1 MTAKFG
7 LLINANVKGENNI
20 KRLGNSMQGVQG
32 KVKNLKMAVGGLNTA
47 FKALSA
53 ALVVGG
59 FARFIQGSIDAAD
72 ALGKLSTRTGI
83 AADTLQGYVNAGKL
97 ADVSQKQL
105 ETGLKTLARTQ
116 FEASQGVKTYAE
128 AYSAL
133 GVSVKAADGS
143 LKGSDVLLGELADKF
158 KDLPNGPEKAA
169 VAMRLFGK
177 SGADMITLLNGGSEG
192 LEEFNYNL
200 SEEFAP
206 RAELFNDTLTK
217 IGFQFEGFRM
227 QLMDQLLPA
236 LQVIA
241 ESFATLFDSEN
252 DWTSLFMVIEGG
264 IRGVAIVLMSII
276 KLFDRIIKSAVS
288 SAKIL
293 KRVFTLDFK
302 GALDEAGRYYQQFG
316 QQLGEDKAL
325 FDRLAFGR
333 AAAPTQR
340 QGTGLFTMPDRTQA
354 GGGKQPKTPEQK
366 AAEDYEKM
374 LQKLIGKASEFR
386 TVNIEAIEV
395 TKQQATAFDGVKDAA
410 AGYLESIGTMREGIT
425 NLTGTAFKGLEDALT
440 SLVTTGKANFMDF
453 ARSILMATARMIVQ
467 QTILRSL
474 MQAIGAIPSGPL
486 SLSPFGGAQVVSGG
500 TGIDGSAFGAAAF
513 SKVLPTGFAK
523 GGIFDKPK
531 MFAYAN
537 GGVGRFGIL
546 GEAGPEAIMPLKR
559 GPGGRLGVEASAGV
573 GNIVV
578 NVDASDSQAQ
588 GDSARSKR
596 LGEAIGIAVRQEMIK
611 QKRPGGLLA

>member
-1 MTAKFG
+1 VTAKFG

-59 FARFIQGSIDAAD
+59 FTRFIQGSIDAAD

-133 GVSVKAADGS
+133 GVSVKSADGS

-293 KRVFTLDFK
+293 KRVFTFDFK

-374 LQKLIGKASEFR
+374 LQKLIGKAEEFR
-386 TVNIEAIEV
+386 IVNIEAIEV

-440 SLVTTGKANFMDF
+440 SLVTTGKANFVDF
-453 ARSILMATARMIVQ
+453 ARTILAATARMIIQ

-474 MQAIGAIPSGPL
+474 MQAIGAI
-486 SLSPFGGAQVVSGG
+486 GGGGSTSITGG
-500 TGIDGSAFGAAAF
+500 TGIDGDAFGAAAF

-588 GDSARSKR
+588 GDTARSKQ
-596 LGEAIGIAVRQEMIK
+596 LGEAIGVAIRQELIK

>member
-1 MTAKFG
+1 VTAKFG

-133 GVSVKAADGS
+133 GVSVKGTDGS

-169 VAMRLFGK
+169 IAMRLFGK

-252 DWTSLFMVIEGG
+252 DWTSLFMIIEGG
-264 IRGVAIVLMSII
+264 IRSVAVVLMALI

-302 GALDEAGRYYQQFG
+302 GALEEAGNYYRQFG

-333 AAAPTQR
+333 AAAPTQH
-340 QGTGLFTMPDRTQA
+340 QGTGLFTMPDGTKT
-354 GGGKQPKTPEQK
+354 GGQTQPKTAEQK
-366 AAEDYEKM
+366 AAEEY
-374 LQKLIGKASEFR
+374 QKQLNKVAKASQAF
-386 TVNIEAIEV
+386 VNINFEV
-395 TKQQATAFDGVKDAA
+395 VETVREQATAFDGVKDAA
-410 AGYLESIGTMREGIT
+410 NAYLESVGTLREGVAT
-425 NLTGTAFKGLEDALT
+425 LAETAFGALEDSLV
-440 SLVTTGKANFMDF
+440 SLVTTGKANFQDF
-453 ARSILMATARMIVQ
+453 ARSVLEATARMIVQ
-467 QTILRSL
+467 QSILAGVMQMIRSL
-474 MQAIGAIPSGPL
+474 GGGG
-486 SLSPFGGAQVVSGG
+486 SPFVAGT
-500 TGIDGSAFGAAAF
+500 TGIDTNYSPGPAPSHFTNPQFGVA
-513 SKVLPTGFAK
+513 PFAK
-523 GGIFDKPK
+523 GGIFDKPT

-537 GGVGRFGIL
+537 GGVGRFGL
-546 GEAGPEAIMPLKR
+546 MGEAGPEAIMPLKR

-588 GDSARSKR
+588 GDTARSKR
-596 LGEAIGIAVRQEMIK
+596 LGEAIGVAVRQELIK
-611 QKRPGGLLA
+611 QKRPGGLLS

>member
-133 GVSVKAADGS
+133 GVSVKGADGS

-252 DWTSLFMVIEGG
+252 DWTSLFMIIEGG
-264 IRGVAIVLMSII
+264 IRSVAVVLMALI

-340 QGTGLFTMPDRTQA
+340 QGTGLFTMPDAAKTARTA
-354 GGGKQPKTPEQK
+354 KTPEEK
-366 AAEDYEKM
+366 AAEQREKQ
-374 LQKLIGKASEFR
+374 LRSLAEASQAFVNVSFEVVE
-386 TVNIEAIEV
+386 TVKE
-395 TKQQATAFDGVKDAA
+395 QANAFDGVRDATA
-410 AGYLESIGTMREGIT
+410 AYLENIGTMREGVAS
-425 NLTGTAFKGLEDALT
+425 LAGTAFQGLEDALT
-440 SLVTTGKANFMDF
+440 RLVTTGKANFLDF
-453 ARSILMATARMIVQ
+453 ARTILAATARMIIQ
-467 QTILRSL
+467 QTILRSI
-474 MQAIGAIPSGPL
+474 MQAIGFIGGSGG
-486 SLSPFGGAQVVSGG
+486 SPFEAG
-500 TGIDGSAFGAAAF
+500 TTGLNTTYTPGPAPSYFTNPTFGVA
-513 SKVLPTGFAK
+513 PFAK
-523 GGIFDKPK
+523 GGIFSKPT

-537 GGVGRFGIL
+537 GGVGRFGL
-546 GEAGPEAIMPLKR
+546 AGEAGPEAIMPLKR
-559 GPGGRLGVEASAGV
+559 GPGGRLGVDASAGV

-578 NVDASDSQAQ
+578 NVNAEGSQAQ
-588 GDSARSKR
+588 GDAGRSKQ
-596 LGEAIGIAVRQEMIK
+596 LGEAIGVAIRQELIK

>member
-133 GVSVKAADGS
+133 GVSVKGTDGS

-169 VAMRLFGK
+169 IAMRLFGK

-252 DWTSLFMVIEGG
+252 DWTSLFMIIEGG
-264 IRGVAIVLMSII
+264 IRSVAVVLMALI

-302 GALDEAGRYYQQFG
+302 GALEEAGNYYRQFG

-340 QGTGLFTMPDRTQA
+340 QGTGLFTMPEDTKA
-354 GGGKQPKTPEQK
+354 SGKTPEQK
-366 AAEDYEKM
+366 AAEEY
-374 LQKLIGKASEFR
+374 QKQLNQVAEASKAFVNVSFEVVE
-386 TVNIEAIEV
+386 TVKE
-395 TKQQATAFDGVKDAA
+395 QATAFDGVKDAA
-410 AGYLESIGTMREGIT
+410 NSYLEGIGTLREGVA
-425 NLTGTAFKGLEDALT
+425 NLAETAFGALEDSLV
-440 SLVTTGKANFMDF
+440 SLVTTGKANFQDF
-453 ARSILMATARMIVQ
+453 ARSILQATARMIVQ
-467 QTILRSL
+467 QTILAGVMQLIRS
-474 MQAIGAIPSGPL
+474 IGGGG
-486 SLSPFGGAQVVSGG
+486 SPFQAG
-500 TGIDGSAFGAAAF
+500 TTGLNTNYSPGPAPSHFTNPQFGVA
-513 SKVLPTGFAK
+513 PYAK
-523 GGIFDKPK
+523 GGIFDKPT

-537 GGVGRFGIL
+537 GGVGRFGL
-546 GEAGPEAIMPLKR
+546 MGEAGPEAIMPLKR
-559 GPGGRLGVEASAGV
+559 GRGGRLGVETSGGI

-578 NVDASDSQAQ
+578 NVDASGTQAQ
-588 GDSARSKR
+588 GDTANSRQ
-596 LGEAIGIAVRQEMIK
+596 LGEAIGSAVRQELLK
-611 QKRPGGLLA
+611 QKRPGGMLA

>member
-1 MTAKFG
+1 MATTFG

-32 KVKNLKMAVGGLNTA
+32 KVNNLKMAVGGLNTA

-59 FARFIQGSIDAAD
+59 FTRFIQGSIDAAD

-116 FEASQGVKTYAE
+116 FEASQGIKTYSE

-158 KDLPNGPEKAA
+158 KELPNGPEKAA
-169 VAMRLFGK
+169 IAMRLFGK
-177 SGADMITLLNGGSEG
+177 SGADMITLLNGGSES

-217 IGFQFEGFRM
+217 IGFKFEGFRM

-252 DWTSLFMVIEGG
+252 DWTSLFMIIEGG
-264 IRGVAIVLMSII
+264 IRGVAIVLMAII

-293 KRVFTLDFK
+293 KKVFTFDFK

-325 FDRLAFGR
+325 FDRLAFGT

-340 QGTGLFTMPDRTQA
+340 QGTGLFTMPDGTKTEEKKKSETSQETPLDKYKKQLQEVAEASQA
-354 GGGKQPKTPEQK
+354 
-366 AAEDYEKM
+366 
-374 LQKLIGKASEFR
+374 F
-386 TVNIEAIEV
+386 VNIGFEV
-395 TKQQATAFDGVKDAA
+395 VETVREQTNAFSGVTDAVGAYLDG
-410 AGYLESIGTMREGIT
+410 IGTMREAVAD
-425 NLTGTAFKGLEDALT
+425 LAGTAFKGLENALV
-440 SLVTTGKANFMDF
+440 SLVTTGKGNFLDF
-453 ARSILMATARMIVQ
+453 ARSIIQATVRMIIQ
-467 QTILRSL
+467 QTILATIMRALGFVGGGSL
-474 MQAIGAIPSGPL
+474 FQSGTTGLNTNPSFGPAP
-486 SLSPFGGAQVVSGG
+486 SYFTNPSFGVA
-500 TGIDGSAFGAAAF
+500 
-513 SKVLPTGFAK
+513 PFAK
-523 GGIFDKPK
+523 GGIVNRPT

-537 GGVGRFGIL
+537 GGAGNFGL
-546 GEAGPEAIMPLKR
+546 MGEAGPEAIMPLKR
-559 GPGGRLGVEASAGV
+559 GRGGRLGVEATGGV
-573 GNIVV
+573 GDVIV
-578 NVDASDSQAQ
+578 NVDATGTNVE
-588 GDSARSKR
+588 GDAKQQKA
-596 LGEAIGIAVRQEMIK
+596 LGAAIGAAVQAELIK
-611 QKRPGGLLA
+611 QKKPGGLLY